1 MRWRFIKP
9 RIDSKCRAQRRMQRE
24 QQAKLDNSLRLGSS
38 ERTYRG
44 TRPRLDPREK
54 DQLLYGYSRTPDLV
68 VRTSEPEAA
77 VASPQGTGMDV
88 DESQLNGAN
97 HLEQLSENEAIVEIS
112 GSPVTVEWVKP
123 LVMRYLKMNTT
134 KLISGIPV
142 NMRSLVDGIV
152 FYTSAGAHRRR

>member
-1 MRWRFIKP
+1 MAYGLINMNVNYLNIAYIVVIIFFFLVHINHKFPIESDKEEMRWRFIKP

-112 GSPVTVEWVKP
+112 GSPVTVE
-123 LVMRYLKMNTT
+123 
-134 KLISGIPV
+134 
-142 NMRSLVDGIV
+142 
-152 FYTSAGAHRRR
+152 